1 MSATATRRR
10 RDPLRPERIVEACL
24 DVIVAE
30 GVDGLSHRKVA
41 AAADVP
47 LGSLTYHFAGRD
59 ALLVAAFEKFAQ
71 EASERFEAAMERA
84 SSVAEARAE
93 VERLVLGGALPGD
106 RDVVLTTEL
115 YALAARDDRY
125 KAITGAWMARS
136 RAALERHFDPQT
148 ALILDALIEGLT
160 LHRVLDDGS
169 GAAADVA
176 RAIALLSGE

>member
-1 MSATATRRR
+1 MSDSRRR
-10 RDPLRPERIVEACL
+10 WSGPRRWRRR
-24 DVIVAE
+24 
-30 GVDGLSHRKVA
+30 GRRWN
-41 AAADVP
+41 
-47 LGSLTYHFAGRD
+47 GSCSGSPA
-59 ALLVAAFEKFAQ
+59 
-71 EASERFEAAMERA
+71 
-84 SSVAEARAE
+84 
-93 VERLVLGGALPGD
+93 GD

-176 RAIALLSGE
+176 RAIALLSGSSGPGCAALWVQRLGLGCGAGSRWGWAGVARF